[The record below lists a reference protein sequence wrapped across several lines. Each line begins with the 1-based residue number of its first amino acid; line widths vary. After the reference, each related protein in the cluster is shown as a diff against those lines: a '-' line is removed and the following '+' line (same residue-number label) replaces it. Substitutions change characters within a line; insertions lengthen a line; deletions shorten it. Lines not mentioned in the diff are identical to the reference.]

1 MTEAL
6 EHPSD
11 VRRSPHTI
19 RRASFSRERK
29 GWSTDEVRDYLRRL
43 ADQIE
48 SGDAERSR
56 LRAELERQ
64 RAELYRMR
72 HQGPGSGPDQREQ
85 TNEPDAHAVA
95 LFSQAQ
101 QVADRL
107 IEEAVQQA
115 RELMS
120 TARKQQRDILQE
132 AHHSAEQAMHSVQ
145 QIDQGPSGGY
155 EAPVP
160 EIEYV
165 RTFAKVAQVQLRS
178 VLEALTEQVD
188 RLGSVPDLDQAPQRP
203 DQRPPSDPAS
213 TDPSSDWRL
222 GLRDLES
229 QTYGNPYQ
237 RRD

>member
-6 EHPSD
+6 QHPSD

-29 GWSTDEVRDYLRRL
+29 GWSTDEVRDYLRML

-48 SGDAERSR
+48 SADAERSR

-64 RAELYRMR
+64 RAELYRVR
-72 HQGPGSGPDQREQ
+72 HQGSDPSERS
-85 TNEPDAHAVA
+85 NEPDAHAVA

-145 QIDQGPSGGY
+145 QVDHQLTGGSY
-155 EAPVP
+155 DAPVP

-178 VLEALTEQVD
+178 VLDALTEQVD

-203 DQRPPSDPAS
+203 DPGRPPGPAPNDAS
-213 TDPSSDWRL
+213 PDWRL

-229 QTYGNPYQ
+229 QSYGPPQ
-237 RRD
+237 RRPE

>member
-6 EHPSD
+6 EHPSG

-64 RAELYRMR
+64 RAELYRVR
-72 HQGPGSGPDQREQ
+72 HEGSGPDQREQ
-85 TNEPDAHAVA
+85 SNEPDGHAVA

-145 QIDQGPSGGY
+145 KVDQVPTGAGY

-160 EIEYV
+160 EVEYV

-188 RLGSVPDLDQAPQRP
+188 RLGSVPDLDQSQQRP
-203 DQRPPSDPAS
+203 DQPPPSDPAS

-229 QTYGNPYQ
+229 QSYGTPYP